1 MADDDEAR
9 ETKRQKTEAEAE
21 AEAEAEEE
29 EEEEEEESDMDSE
42 LEEAYQEFLEDEE
55 AGEVDLEGESDE
67 DEEEDEEEDE
77 DEEDEDDAFARET
90 IAPDDDSN
98 VFVVIHRQELKHEDE
113 EVEIGAVAKRT
124 FDTEIVAVCSSLD
137 KAQETACEYVLNNF
151 EAACDAEAL
160 VEFEDWLLEGYA
172 FDAEYTEEDVQEG
185 IEPRVHRVLIEPHE
199 LA

>member
-1 MADDDEAR
+1 M
-9 ETKRQKTEAEAE
+9 
-21 AEAEAEEE
+21 
-29 EEEEEEESDMDSE
+29 
-42 LEEAYQEFLEDEE
+42 
-55 AGEVDLEGESDE
+55 
-67 DEEEDEEEDE
+67 
-77 DEEDEDDAFARET
+77 
-90 IAPDDDSN
+90 
-98 VFVVIHRQELKHEDE
+98 FVVIHRQELKHEDE